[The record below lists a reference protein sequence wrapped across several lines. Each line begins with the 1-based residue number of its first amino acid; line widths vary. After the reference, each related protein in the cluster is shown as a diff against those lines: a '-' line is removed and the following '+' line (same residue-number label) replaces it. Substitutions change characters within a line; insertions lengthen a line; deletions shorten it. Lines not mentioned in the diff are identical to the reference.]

1 MGQRISYY
9 RNNFKKGFKEIIFNN
24 FSAFKEWY
32 LEMDNS
38 SMEEFD
44 EPFGNETLIIHLKQ
58 SPDLKTDFPNL
69 DKKLVDELTSEFI
82 GSYCDLTDR
91 ENKILELFGPSI
103 NTRRY
108 LESDEMILKTNDEVL
123 IRLWNFIIK
132 GRSLSDNGYFHS
144 FTNDYKIGF
153 LTYDEQRIL
162 KTKIENHFGN
172 IELIRQ
178 ISGPYAE
185 IVGLECVLQVL
196 NEMTA
201 DNKDLITAIE

>member
-9 RNNFKKGFKEIIFNN
+9 RNNFKKGLKEIIFNN

-32 LEMDNS
+32 IETDKS

-44 EPFGNETLIIHLKQ
+44 EPFGDETLIIYLKQ
-58 SPDLKTDFPNL
+58 NPDLKTDFPKL
-69 DKKLVDELTSEFI
+69 DKKLVDGLTSAFI

-91 ENKILELFGPSI
+91 ENKIFESFGPSI

-108 LESDEMILKTNDEVL
+108 QESGEIVLRTNDEIL

-132 GRSLSDNGYFHS
+132 GRSLSDNGDFDS

-153 LTYDEQRIL
+153 LTFEEHRVL
-162 KTKIENHFGN
+162 KAKIETHFGN

-178 ISGPYAE
+178 ISGPCTE
-185 IVGLECVLQVL
+185 TIGLECVLQAL

-201 DNKDLITAIE
+201 DNKELITAIE